1 MKLYVARHGQTDFNA
16 KNLVCGST
24 DLPLTEKGIEQ
35 AKALGERVKNLGI
48 DVIIASPM
56 VRAQQTAEAVSLATG
71 IPVVTDGRLREHDY
85 GAFEGADR
93 GNDEYWAQKYQ
104 FAAKFPKGESVLQLA
119 QRVYNVVDDVKKTY
133 PGKTVLL
140 VCHGGVSRMIKT
152 YFEDM
157 GNDEFFH
164 YAPENAFVAEYEL

>member
-1 MKLYVARHGQTDFNA
+1 MKLYVARHGQTDWNS

-24 DLPLTEKGIEQ
+24 NLPLTEKGIEQ
-35 AKALGERVKNLGI
+35 AEALGERVKSLGI

-56 VRAQQTAEAVSLATG
+56 VRAQQTAKAVSDATG
-71 IPVVTDGRLREHDY
+71 LSVITDERLREHDY
-85 GAFEGADR
+85 GAFEGFDR
-93 GNDEYWAQKYQ
+93 SNDEYWTQKYQ

-119 QRVYNVVDDVKKTY
+119 QRVYNVIDDVKKTY
-133 PGKTVLL
+133 PDKTVLL

-157 GNDEFFH
+157 TNEEFFH
-164 YAPENAFVAEYEL
+164 YSPENAYLAEYEL

>member
-1 MKLYVARHGQTDFNA
+1 MKLYVARHGQTEYNS

-24 DLPLTEKGIEQ
+24 NLPLTELGKEQ
-35 AKALGERVKNLGI
+35 AKALAEKIKDKNI

-56 VRAQQTAEAVSLATG
+56 IRAMQTAGAVSLATG
-71 IPVVTDGRLREHDY
+71 IPVIMDERLREHDY
-85 GAFEGADR
+85 GAFEGVDR
-93 GNDEYWAQKYQ
+93 SKDEYWQQKYQ

-119 QRVYNVVDDVKKTY
+119 QRVYNLMDDVKKAY
-133 PGKTVLL
+133 PDKTVLL

-157 GNDEFFH
+157 TSDEFFH
-164 YAPENAFVAEYEL
+164 YSPENAFVAEYEI

>member
-1 MKLYVARHGQTDFNA
+1 MKLYVARHGQTEYNS

-24 DLPLTEKGIEQ
+24 NLPLTELGKEQ
-35 AKALGERVKNLGI
+35 AKALAEKMTDKNI

-56 VRAQQTAEAVSLATG
+56 MRAMQTAGAVSLATG
-71 IPVVTDGRLREHDY
+71 IPVIMDERLREHDY
-85 GAFEGADR
+85 GAFEGVDR
-93 GNDEYWAQKYQ
+93 SKEEYWAQKFQ

-119 QRVYNVVDDVKKTY
+119 HRVYSLLEDVKKTY
-133 PGKTVLL
+133 PDKTVLL

-157 GNDEFFH
+157 TNDEFFH
-164 YAPENAFVAEYEL
+164 YSPENAFVAEYDM

>member
-1 MKLYVARHGQTDFNA
+1 MKLYVARHGQTQYNA
-16 KNLVCGST
+16 ENRVCGST
-24 DLPLTEKGIEQ
+24 NLPLTEVGKQQ
-35 AKALGERVKNLGI
+35 AKTLAEKVKDLGI

-56 VRAQQTAEAVSLATG
+56 TRAMQTAGAVSLATG
-71 IPVVTDGRLREHDY
+71 IPVMMDDRLREHDY

-93 GNDEYWAQKYQ
+93 AGDDYWQQKYM

-119 QRVYNVVDDVKKTY
+119 HRVYSLIEDVKKAY
-133 PGKTVLL
+133 PDKTVLL

-157 GNDEFFH
+157 TNEEFFH
-164 YAPENAFVAEYEL
+164 YSPENAFVAEYEL